1 MRGPGPAVWR
11 SLVNRGPGTPNRA
24 QRTLGSCR
32 GWALASG
39 AMHIGISIFAT
50 DTTIQP
56 VDLGRAVEERGFESL
71 WLPEHSHIP
80 TSRTTPWGGT
90 PGAPPLP
97 EMYWRTH
104 DQFVAL
110 AAIAATTERLIL
122 GTGIT
127 LVAQRDP
134 IWLAKEVASLDVI
147 SGGRVIF
154 GIGYGWNKEELAD
167 HGVAYL
173 ERRAILRER
182 VLAMKEIWT
191 NDVAEYHGDHVD
203 FEPSWSWPKP
213 VQKPHPPI
221 VLGGGA
227 GPKTFRDIA
236 EFCDGWMP
244 IAGRHEFAT
253 KLDDL
258 RTAMVAAG
266 RGPGSLTIGV
276 FGARAEGDT
285 LRDLADLGVERAV
298 LPVPSRSPDEVLAKL
313 DAFAPL
319 VEELRNV

>member
-1 MRGPGPAVWR
+1 M
-11 SLVNRGPGTPNRA
+11 
-24 QRTLGSCR
+24 
-32 GWALASG
+32 ASG
-39 AMHIGISIFAT
+39 YAAGMHIGVSIFAT
-50 DTTIQP
+50 DTTLQP
-56 VDLGRAVEERGFESL
+56 VALGRAVEERGFESL

-80 TSRTTPWGGT
+80 TSRVTPWGGAA
-90 PGAPPLP
+90 GAPPLP

-110 AAIAATTERLIL
+110 AAIAATTETLVL

-134 IWLAKEVASLDVI
+134 IWLAKQVASLDVI

-154 GIGYGWNKEELAD
+154 GIGYGWNKEEMAD
-167 HGVAYL
+167 HGIAYL
-173 ERRAILRER
+173 ERRAILREK

-203 FEPSWSWPKP
+203 LDPSWSWPKP

-227 GPKTFRDIA
+227 GPRTFGDIA

-244 IAGRHEFAT
+244 IAGRHEFKT
-253 KLDDL
+253 KVGSLHDAV
-258 RTAMVAAG
+258 RAAG
-266 RGPGSLTIGV
+266 RNPASISLGV
-276 FGARAEGDT
+276 FGARATPDGEA
-285 LRDLADLGVERAV
+285 LRSLAAMGVTRAV
-298 LPVPSRSPDEVLAKL
+298 LPLPSGSPQEVLDNL
-313 DAFAPL
+313 DALAPL
-319 VEELRNV
+319 VESLKDV